1 MTEIKFCGL
10 SRHREVDEAAELG
23 ATYVGFVVQAPRSH
37 RDLSLDRANELIDEA
52 PLEIRTVLVTP
63 TDDPDDL
70 RHAAEVCRPD
80 VLQIHGDPPT
90 AAVDAIREDTGV
102 ETWKSYAPTDDADAV
117 VSQLETLSP
126 DHEAIVLD
134 AVREGYG
141 GYGETIDWSRARVI
155 AEGLDD
161 LYIVLAGGLDPDNVS
176 AAIEA
181 VEPSVVDVSSGI
193 ETDKRKD
200 LDRMRAFARAVDE
213 MEDEP

>member
-10 SRHREVDEAAELG
+10 SRHREVDAAAELG
-23 ATYVGFVVQAPRSH
+23 ATYVGFVVQAPKSH

-70 RHAAEVCRPD
+70 RHAVESCRPD
-80 VLQIHGDPPT
+80 VVQIHGDPPA
-90 AAVDAIREDTGV
+90 AAVEAVREELGV
-102 ETWKSYAPTDDADAV
+102 ETWKSYAPTRDAEVAV
-117 VSQLETLSP
+117 ERLEAISP
-126 DHEAIVLD
+126 LHEAVVLD

-141 GYGETIDWSRARVI
+141 GHGETIDWSRARVI
-155 AEGLDD
+155 GEGLDD
-161 LYIVLAGGLDPDNVS
+161 LYIVLAGGLDADNVA

-181 VEPSVVDVSSGI
+181 VDPRVVDVSSGI

-200 LDRMRAFARAVDE
+200 LDRMRAFARAVE
-213 MEDEP
+213 AMEDEP